1 MQITHD
7 YTSYSQT
14 LRHVFSHIDIAWVLP
29 TIAAIITCILTFLM
43 LYQMSKIKNKKIKI
57 TLSIL
62 TGFIVFIFL
71 TIVAIGEDPNYG
83 DKTNIHGS
91 AKITDVKVSK
101 TYNMKKIYFKS
112 NHNIYYVYDKQ
123 YKDIKPGDT
132 IIINEN
138 NITIADNGLI
148 KSVDHHLNVK
158 YNYQ

>member
-29 TIAAIITCILTFLM
+29 TIAAIITCILT
-43 LYQMSKIKNKKIKI
+43 
-57 TLSIL
+57 
-62 TGFIVFIFL
+62 GFIVFIFL

-83 DKTNIHGS
+83 EKTNIHGS

-101 TYNMKKIYFKS
+101 TYYMKKIYFKS

-138 NITIADNGLI
+138 NITIADDGLI
-148 KSVDHHLNVK
+148 KSVDHHLNIK
-158 YNYQ
+158 YKYQ